1 MGDLGVH
8 YNPTNNTHHDKP
20 ALMEDRRQGGA
31 SFYTESGVDHQLKNF
46 SRSGSNWEY
55 RKYLTHNA
63 TKIMKVNFRHKL
75 MENPHNTMGIHK
87 EQGQDIENQN
97 LKTPFLYK
105 DSFDMTNVDQT
116 FSSNLKEL
124 YLNRE
129 QLQLMKTSPSV
140 YSSSMN
146 KY

>member
-1 MGDLGVH
+1 
-8 YNPTNNTHHDKP
+8 
-20 ALMEDRRQGGA
+20 
-31 SFYTESGVDHQLKNF
+31 
-46 SRSGSNWEY
+46 
-55 RKYLTHNA
+55 
-63 TKIMKVNFRHKL
+63 
-75 MENPHNTMGIHK
+75 MENPHNTMGIPK
-87 EQGQDIENQN
+87 EHGQNIENQN

-129 QLQLMKTSPSV
+129 QLQLMKTSPSL